1 MIIFH
6 LFSIFI
12 LLPIPF
18 FLVKLANGLLINSL
32 WLSCCLSPELCHLY
46 FIFLLNISMISLCF
60 KTCGKMFYCNSQ
72 MLCSNIFWIMLLISP
87 ILLFI
92 SSPPSWCSIMRM
104 NSLLIHFLFFIC
116 ETMHFSRS
124 RSCWR
129 PLCERHQGSFQVWKF
144 PFPSLLHLPPSSP
157 PCLSPSLSF
166 LPSCLPAFQS
176 HLHRVRLL
184 PTNLVCLS
192 YLLFSSSSSAFWN
205 KRNDPVTNLCMLLF
219 LASDFSF
226 IPQYICQFYVSTWLS
241 HDVPRYL
248 VKHYLR
254 CFCGYFWVRLTFK
267 SVEWLKLPHMWM
279 GLIQSVGGLNRT
291 KRLIPPSVRILL
303 VWLPLDTEAYVWHC
317 SLLAFGRELHH
328 HLS

>member
-18 FLVKLANGLLINSL
+18 FLVKLANGLLINGL
-32 WLSCCLSPELCHLY
+32 WLSCCLSPELCHLC

-92 SSPPSWCSIMRM
+92 SLPPSWCSIMRM

-129 PLCERHQGSFQVWKF
+129 PPCERHQGSFQVWKF

-157 PCLSPSLSF
+157 PCLSPSLSSYLPAS
-166 LPSCLPAFQS
+166 LPSS
-176 HLHRVRLL
+176 
-184 PTNLVCLS
+184 PTCTGSDSFLQIWFVCLIC
-192 YLLFSSSSSAFWN
+192 YLALPLLFF
-205 KRNDPVTNLCMLLF
+205 
-219 LASDFSF
+219 
-226 IPQYICQFYVSTWLS
+226 
-241 HDVPRYL
+241 
-248 VKHYLR
+248 
-254 CFCGYFWVRLTFK
+254 G
-267 SVEWLKLPHMWM
+267 
-279 GLIQSVGGLNRT
+279 T
-291 KRLIPPSVRILL
+291 KGMILL
-303 VWLPLDTEAYVWHC
+303 QIYVCCVSCFWQVTSVLYLNISANFMCQLDSAMRCQGIWSNIICGV
-317 SLLAFGRELHH
+317 SVDIFGWD
-328 HLS
+328 

>member
-1 MIIFH
+1 M
-6 LFSIFI
+6 
-12 LLPIPF
+12 
-18 FLVKLANGLLINSL
+18 KQ
-32 WLSCCLSPELCHLY
+32 C
-46 FIFLLNISMISLCF
+46 IFLGPDLAGGLRAKGIRAHSRSENFLSLRCSISL
-60 KTCGKMFYCNSQ
+60 Q
-72 MLCSNIFWIMLLISP
+72 VPLP
-87 ILLFI
+87 V
-92 SSPPSWCSIMRM
+92 
-104 NSLLIHFLFFIC
+104 SL
-116 ETMHFSRS
+116 
-124 RSCWR
+124 
-129 PLCERHQGSFQVWKF
+129 PL
-144 PFPSLLHLPPSSP
+144 
-157 PCLSPSLSF
+157 F

-192 YLLFSSSSSAFWN
+192 YLLFSSSSSVFWN
-205 KRNDPVTNLCMLLF
+205 KRNDLVTNLCMLCLLF

-241 HDVPRYL
+241 HEVPRYL

-279 GLIQSVGGLNRT
+279 GLIQSVGGLNRA

-303 VWLPLDTEAYVWHC
+303 VWLPLDTETYVWYC